1 MTVRECYELI
11 GGDYQSAVTRFK
23 SDATLE
29 RFMTMFLSDQSMD
42 LLHTGIEMGN
52 LSLSFRSVH
61 SLKGVAAN
69 LSFTDLQ
76 EKASALTEQL
86 RYRSEQPDKELLEAV
101 EKSYDLTVRAIEALR
116 ASRS

>member
-1 MTVRECYELI
+1 MTVRECYERI
-11 GGDYQSAVTRFK
+11 GGDYDTAVARFK
-23 SDATLE
+23 NEATLV
-29 RFMTMFLSDQSMD
+29 RFLKMFPSDKSMS
-42 LLHTGIEMGN
+42 LLHTGIEIGN

-86 RYRSEQPDKELLEAV
+86 RYRTAEPDKKLLEAL
-101 EKSYDLTVRAIEALR
+101 EQSYRLVLDTIEELKAERA
-116 ASRS
+116 